1 MERRGSFHLCLLFCQ
16 KNPEQERAERS
27 YLTNAIN
34 MLKACS
40 FLCFTSPKSR
50 GLCRVPKGSVEG
62 VLQGAWGSSA
72 GGRVKVLSKPPLVQY
87 CTLASG
93 DG

>member
-1 MERRGSFHLCLLFCQ
+1 MFTVLS

-27 YLTNAIN
+27 SLTNTIS

-40 FLCFTSPKSR
+40 FLCSTCPKSR

-62 VLQGAWGSSA
+62 VLQGAWGSSSR
-72 GGRVKVLSKPPLVQY
+72 GSVKVLSKPPLVQY